1 MPKQHPG
8 QRADLADVSTVGIP
22 RALLYHR
29 YGALWRAFFEALGR
43 TVMVSR
49 PTDRAVLEA
58 GQAASVDET
67 CLASKVYM
75 GHVRALMDADPAP
88 DAIFVPSMLSQGLLR
103 MYCTK
108 FQALPDLVANTFSE
122 ERPRLLSLRV
132 DEPGGCPEQDAYLD
146 LAARMGATRKEAKA
160 AWKAAARAQ
169 REHEDKLARAQAE
182 LVASQAKLPAAARPL
197 TILVASHPY
206 VLHDAFVGGPVIDTL
221 RELGATVLFADETDR
236 ARAYKESLRFS
247 QTMPWAVNREVV
259 GSILLLHEHVD
270 GIVLMSAFPCGP
282 DSMTDDA
289 VSRCI
294 HGKPLLTLTVDAQS
308 GTAGLETRT
317 ESFVDILS
325 YQRKGG
331 YLHE

>member
-1 MPKQHPG
+1 MPIQYPG
-8 QRADLADVSTVGIP
+8 ARAQDADVQTVGIP

-29 YGALWRAFFEALGR
+29 YGALWRAFFESLGR
-43 TVMVSR
+43 SVMVSR

-88 DAIFVPSMLSQGLLR
+88 DAIFVPSMLSQGMLR

-108 FQALPDLVANTFSE
+108 FQALPDLVANTFADE
-122 ERPRLLSLRV
+122 APRLLSLRV
-132 DEPGGCPEQDAYLD
+132 DDPRGASEEDAYLD
-146 LAARMGATRKEAKA
+146 LAARLGATRREAKA
-160 AWKAAARAQ
+160 AWKAAVHDQ
-169 REHEDKLARAQAE
+169 REHEEALARAQAE
-182 LVASQAKLPAAARPL
+182 LVASRDKLPVSQRPL

-221 RELGATVLFADETDR
+221 RELGVTVLFADETDR
-236 ARAYKESLRFS
+236 SRAYKESLKFS

-308 GTAGLETRT
+308 GTAGLETRI
-317 ESFVDILS
+317 ESFVDILN

-331 YLHE
+331 YLHA